1 MGESFNIGGKT
12 YVRHFGI
19 DWDPSFTRVFAAL
32 SIAKKHKLMKDDLG
46 ITPDVSP
53 GDCLE
58 EGLKTLFGDSLIMTE
73 WTKNMIHD
81 SAETDY
87 YAMIGCAA
95 CGKSHALA
103 AIGIGYWLVD
113 PYDTA
118 VIVGSATLKDLA
130 TRAWAPILELFTVL
144 QNNELGLSVPGK
156 IVHNAYAVQNIRD
169 PKIPESMTSRGAIQ
183 GRALDEGRI
192 QGTHPKWCML
202 IVDEL
207 GLITDLPGLKTS
219 LANVRTGTL
228 GFKFLSAANPNP
240 WDSPNSQFYMPKKGD
255 VVNEHTGVWE
265 SAMGYRVRH
274 FNGYNSPVV
283 KNPLLQ
289 KSCPFLMTSENIAQT
304 LRECNEDAN
313 HPRMWKMVI
322 GFPLPSGSGS
332 PPILDPLVASQNQVT
347 APLPP
352 PMMGSRLRI
361 GMAAG
366 VDPAWSAHGDDAVYA
381 GVEVVEQDGRPYLD
395 FSGRTHRLPISTSTA
410 DPVTLQL
417 RRGVSNRMVKDGGP
431 TLDAMY
437 VDSSG
442 NQGLADDID
451 IYLGPGCGHINNS
464 VRASDKQLRA
474 YDQRPTKDFVKDRG
488 TEAWMVLAE
497 FCKAGMVRGLTP
509 EALSGLTQ
517 RRFAT
522 RPGSDDPVTP
532 LRMEAKD
539 DFIKRFRGSPNETD
553 ACALAALAVKERFG
567 IVPFGTVAA
576 AVPEGMFPAAY
587 GDQQVAPAV
596 DYESFIPGEGYSDDF
611 SDLESY
617 DY

>member
-1 MGESFNIGGKT
+1 MGECFNIGGKT

-144 QNNELGLSVPGK
+144 QNNKLDLSVPGK
-156 IVHNAYAVQNIRD
+156 IVHNAYA
-169 PKIPESMTSRGAIQ
+169 IPEHSRPEDPGV
-183 GRALDEGRI
+183 
-192 QGTHPKWCML
+192 H
-202 IVDEL
+202 
-207 GLITDLPGLKTS
+207 DLPRSHPRPRLRRRTYPGHPSEVVYADCRRARPDNPTFPGLRP
-219 LANVRTGTL
+219 VWRTCVPEPSGSSFSVLRTRI
-228 GFKFLSAANPNP
+228 P
-240 WDSPNSQFYMPKKGD
+240 WDSPNSQFYMPKKGE
-255 VVNEHTGVWE
+255 VINEHTGVWE

-304 LRECNEDAN
+304 LRECNGEDAN

-322 GFPLPSGSGS
+322 GFPSRPVAGLPH
-332 PPILDPLVASQNQVT
+332 LDPLVASQNQVT

-352 PMMGSRLRI
+352 PPPMMGSRIRV

-366 VDPAWSAHGDDAVYA
+366 
-381 GVEVVEQDGRPYLD
+381 GR
-395 FSGRTHRLPISTSTA
+395 SRLERPWRRCS
-410 DPVTLQL
+410 L
-417 RRGVSNRMVKDGGP
+417 RRSRGGRARRQALFGFFRAHTPAPHLHKHRRPGYPAASPGVSNRIGQRWGP
-431 TLDAMY
+431 YLDAMY

-464 VRASDKQLRA
+464 VRASDRQLRA
-474 YDQRPTKDFVKDRG
+474 YDQRPTKEFVKDRG

-539 DFIKRFRGSPNETD
+539 DFIKRFRGSPNDTD

-567 IVPFGTVAA
+567 IIPFRDSGSGSPRGDVPHGIRGSASS
-576 AVPEGMFPAAY
+576 PHR
-587 GDQQVAPAV
+587 
-596 DYESFIPGEGYSDDF
+596 
-611 SDLESY
+611 
-617 DY
+617 